1 MPGLQT
7 VAAMVGVLGVIGV
20 GGVSRARHNFSE
32 KTEAALNAQI
42 NLEYE
47 ASHAYAAMSAL
58 LLALKS
64 SSFDGD
70 EGATQTSYLPG
81 EGSAT
86 RTLLFDTTPPW

>member
-1 MPGLQT
+1 MIQGTIVQDRRSIDDASPRFAGDSVVVSALAGGSCVTAMPGLQT

-47 ASHAYAAMSAL
+47 ASHAYAAMSA
-58 LLALKS
+58 
-64 SSFDGD
+64 
-70 EGATQTSYLPG
+70 
-81 EGSAT
+81 
-86 RTLLFDTTPPW
+86 

>member
-1 MPGLQT
+1 MIPGTIVQDRRSIDDASPRFAGEIRLAIHSLSQGSCVTAMPGLQT

-47 ASHAYAAMSAL
+47 ASHAYAAMSA
-58 LLALKS
+58 
-64 SSFDGD
+64 
-70 EGATQTSYLPG
+70 
-81 EGSAT
+81 
-86 RTLLFDTTPPW
+86 

>member
-1 MPGLQT
+1 MTRHHVSQAFCCLSFALAGGSCVTAMPGLQT

-47 ASHAYAAMSAL
+47 ASHAYAAMSA
-58 LLALKS
+58 
-64 SSFDGD
+64 
-70 EGATQTSYLPG
+70 
-81 EGSAT
+81 
-86 RTLLFDTTPPW
+86 

>member
-47 ASHAYAAMSAL
+47 ASHAYAAMSA
-58 LLALKS
+58 
-64 SSFDGD
+64 
-70 EGATQTSYLPG
+70 
-81 EGSAT
+81 
-86 RTLLFDTTPPW
+86 